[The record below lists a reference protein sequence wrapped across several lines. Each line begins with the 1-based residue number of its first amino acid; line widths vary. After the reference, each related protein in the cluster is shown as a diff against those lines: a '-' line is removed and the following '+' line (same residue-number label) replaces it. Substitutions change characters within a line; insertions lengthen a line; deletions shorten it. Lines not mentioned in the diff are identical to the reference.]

1 ALPLLRSSHASRPHI
16 VAIASLVTSAP
27 FPRSEAY
34 GASKA
39 ALQYFFDSL
48 RHDLV
53 ADNIDVTVVNPG
65 FIDTPLTQK
74 NNFDMPFLMDVD
86 QAANRIIKNIASR
99 PRVYSFPK
107 RLQGL
112 LLISKLLPRVWQ
124 KMVSPKEVI
133 YDKNNILAASTK
145 QDKKK

>member
-1 ALPLLRSSHASRPHI
+1 
-16 VAIASLVTSAP
+16 
-27 FPRSEAY
+27 
-34 GASKA
+34 
-39 ALQYFFDSL
+39 
-48 RHDLV
+48 
-53 ADNIDVTVVNPG
+53 
-65 FIDTPLTQK
+65 
-74 NNFDMPFLMDVD
+74 MPFLMDVD